1 MFAFWSTLA
10 VIGAKIRGFY
20 LSYMVFWFLFFVPAI
35 LHYNLPRKLL
45 NKALPFLEQLDH
57 SMKYQRRSVLDR
69 SELLVDVKLPS
80 SDQNADLEE
89 DEYINSFK
97 MDDIEHM
104 GRKERRALEN
114 LEDDDD
120 YDESE
125 EQAGPDDEEEEDDE
139 EDSYFPKK
147 SIQPSHLKKN
157 ENGENMLRK

>member
-1 MFAFWSTLA
+1 
-10 VIGAKIRGFY
+10 
-20 LSYMVFWFLFFVPAI
+20 
-35 LHYNLPRKLL
+35 
-45 NKALPFLEQLDH
+45 
-57 SMKYQRRSVLDR
+57 
-69 SELLVDVKLPS
+69 
-80 SDQNADLEE
+80 
-89 DEYINSFK
+89 